1 MLKAASNLMLVDIV
15 IPVAPFHLEVVQ
27 QAVQSAQAQT
37 VPAHVIVLH
46 DTEGRGAAYARNQGA
61 QQGVAPFIVFLD
73 ADDVLAPT
81 FVEECLKAWVRH
93 GSGYVYTDWMRGNR
107 RFKPPVTL
115 NIFTEGLWH
124 IVTTLLPRKAFE
136 TVGGFDEQI
145 ATLED
150 EDLYRRLHRVGVC
163 PHHVELP
170 LVEYHATQ
178 GHSAQVR
185 EQHMPQVEAF
195 FNERDSAF
203 KGLNMCAC
211 NDVPAGESQISGEYR
226 EGDVLAIA
234 LYTPR
239 RMNSKVIAGRVY
251 EKPLMGLPMW
261 VHPSDVQARPDL
273 WQLALTQE
281 TLSPDVESVLV
292 MMRSA

>member
-1 MLKAASNLMLVDIV
+1 MESHSQLVDII
-15 IPVAPFHLEVVQ
+15 IPYASFHSEVVQ
-27 QAVQSAQAQT
+27 RAVQSAQAQT
-37 VPAHVIVLH
+37 VPANVIVLH
-46 DTEGRGAAYARNQGA
+46 DVEGRGAGWARNAGA
-61 QQGVAPFIVFLD
+61 QQGTSDFLTFLD

-81 FVEECLKAWVRH
+81 FVEECLKTWVQH
-93 GSGYVYTDWMRGNR
+93 GNGYVYTDWMRGNR
-107 RFKPPVTL
+107 RFKPPPTL

-124 IVTTLLPRKAFE
+124 IVTTLLPRKAFVA
-136 TVGGFDEQI
+136 VGGFDEQI

-150 EDLYRRLHRVGVC
+150 EDLYRRLHRVGMC

-170 LVEYHATQ
+170 LVEYHAAQ

-195 FNERDSAF
+195 FNKRDSAF
-203 KGLNMCAC
+203 KGMNMCVC
-211 NDVPAGESQISGEYR
+211 EGVPAGEHQISGEYR

-239 RMNSKVIAGRVY
+239 RMNSRVIAGRVY

-261 VHPSDVQARPDL
+261 VHPGDVQARPDL

-281 TLSPDVESVLV
+281 TLAPDVESVLS